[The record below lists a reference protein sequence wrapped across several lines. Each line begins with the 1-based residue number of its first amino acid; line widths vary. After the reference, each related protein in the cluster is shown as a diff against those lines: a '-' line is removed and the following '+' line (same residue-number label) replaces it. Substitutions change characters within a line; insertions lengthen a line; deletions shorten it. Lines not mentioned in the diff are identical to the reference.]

1 MQPLRQRLSSGEPMR
16 RPSALPRR
24 TARLLAPRG
33 RLPRRRQQDLWQRRQ
48 QQREE
53 QEVRQRRRR
62 RRRRGRGRGGGLR
75 LHRRGGQRTQE
86 LGRLGDGQV
95 GGAAAENQPD
105 AVLGA
110 ADVVGGETEEADGEL
125 EEELT
130 VFSLSCLI
138 LGRS

>member
-1 MQPLRQRLSSGEPMR
+1 MQPLRQRLPSGEPMR

-62 RRRRGRGRGGGLR
+62 RRRRGRGGGLR

-95 GGAAAENQPD
+95 GGAAEEDQPD
-105 AVLGA
+105 DALGA
-110 ADVVGGETEEADGEL
+110 ADVVGGEAEEANGEL
-125 EEELT
+125 ESGRNGYFFLSF
-130 VFSLSCLI
+130 VLGFS
-138 LGRS
+138 